1 MRLQQQFLTLQM
13 QAVVQQNSAVTVESA
28 PVESAP
34 VNISTHH
41 SGTTKLKEK
50 TVVIEVPTATDL
62 QAEPLVEADSKQNQ
76 LVESPVEP
84 PLKITDPAQEQLP
97 YD

>member
-13 QAVVQQNSAVTVESA
+13 QAVVQQNSAVTVESV

-41 SGTTKLKEK
+41 SGTTKLK